1 MVLLIFGLILFIS
14 IHLIPAF
21 PKLRKNLI
29 GKLKPSGYKAV
40 FNSASLISIVLIVF
54 GLKQVPFEALYDP
67 PSWGRHLNM
76 LMMFV
81 AIYLFASNTKG
92 SSPSSVKVFSAHP
105 ISWGV
110 IVWAIGHLFA
120 NGDKA
125 HVILFCSFLVYSVI
139 SIISGNM
146 RGLKPV
152 LTERPPF
159 KLEVV
164 FIVVIILVY
173 SLLFWTHGYYTG
185 MPLI

>member
-21 PKLRKNLI
+21 PKLREKVI
-29 GKLKPSGYKAV
+29 GKLKPKGYAIL
-40 FNSASLISIVLIVF
+40 FNSVSLTSIVLIVL
-54 GLKQVPFEALYDP
+54 GLKQATFVPIYDP
-67 PSWGRHLNM
+67 PSWGRDVNM
-76 LMMFV
+76 IMMFV

-92 SSPSSVKVFSAHP
+92 NSPSSVKVFTANP

-110 IVWAIGHLFA
+110 IVWSIGHLFA

-125 HVILFCSFLVYSVI
+125 HVILFSSFLVYSVI